1 MKEILMLNFGNYSN
15 FVFCHFI
22 NLNDE
27 ILKSQADAFNLNS
40 NIIFD
45 DYNRPR
51 ALLFDYSENIRKYY
65 NNNEQISEEDL
76 KGVKDSLIS
85 SSHDPN
91 KIQVSQTS
99 PSRNNFLDFMCE
111 IEKVPDSDQK
121 KKAKEK
127 TEDDFEDEKD
137 YEEYKKWLERE
148 KRREEEEN
156 VGKISDKL
164 EKMLN
169 LGDDELY
176 EYFDFNS
183 SIHSWNDFLK
193 PHLPSSSLN
202 EIKTS
207 DYDEALSSSYLRG
220 YSFLQ
225 EKSRR
230 FSYFETFEDNFRR
243 KLEDCDCIS
252 FLNFNVDFNG
262 FWGGINGYF
271 GECVEDMVVK
281 VGKVMNGWDFKAEFY
296 GKNDEGERRFDAEKF
311 VNYIFFFSHLQDL
324 YGSNL
329 LFNIQYLNAPS
340 TMYNLFNYDTTE
352 SNLFTKD
359 SYSSSTS
366 TLPLDGVSPAFKFYH
381 SSLSALQ
388 LQNLFLPF
396 RNKNYGKKQ
405 YVNDL
410 ALTSS
415 ESAVNFF
422 EGDMSVNLE
431 VGSGKDKLENND
443 NKSSNTLSTNTTLNS
458 INSIKTNN
466 KIPNTSGFLCNFS
479 RDLNS
484 QDFSWEK
491 LLKKSVFLGRNSTSV
506 LIGVEKGRKYALL
519 GEDLTGCLNKMSHI
533 VFNLSEKYLMPMA
546 FPRKI
551 YWNVG
556 DKREFD
562 YKEKLSLWTN
572 HRPYLDF
579 CLKTLKNFKQD
590 LKCNDMQIK
599 KILSKIDQDAIY
611 DLKDKAENIH
621 NMIYIYQDLAEERF
635 NEFHNDQSSEEEE
648 DI

>member
-1 MKEILMLNFGNYSN
+1 M
-15 FVFCHFI
+15 
-22 NLNDE
+22 
-27 ILKSQADAFNLNS
+27 
-40 NIIFD
+40 
-45 DYNRPR
+45 
-51 ALLFDYSENIRKYY
+51 
-65 NNNEQISEEDL
+65 
-76 KGVKDSLIS
+76 VK
-85 SSHDPN
+85 P
-91 KIQVSQTS
+91 
-99 PSRNNFLDFMCE
+99 
-111 IEKVPDSDQK
+111 
-121 KKAKEK
+121 
-127 TEDDFEDEKD
+127 
-137 YEEYKKWLERE
+137 
-148 KRREEEEN
+148 
-156 VGKISDKL
+156 
-164 EKMLN
+164 
-169 LGDDELY
+169 
-176 EYFDFNS
+176 
-183 SIHSWNDFLK
+183 
-193 PHLPSSSLN
+193 
-202 EIKTS
+202 
-207 DYDEALSSSYLRG
+207 
-220 YSFLQ
+220 
-225 EKSRR
+225 
-230 FSYFETFEDNFRR
+230 
-243 KLEDCDCIS
+243 
-252 FLNFNVDFNG
+252 
-262 FWGGINGYF
+262 
-271 GECVEDMVVK
+271 
-281 VGKVMNGWDFKAEFY
+281 
-296 GKNDEGERRFDAEKF
+296 
-311 VNYIFFFSHLQDL
+311 
-324 YGSNL
+324 
-329 LFNIQYLNAPS
+329 
-340 TMYNLFNYDTTE
+340 
-352 SNLFTKD
+352 
-359 SYSSSTS
+359 
-366 TLPLDGVSPAFKFYH
+366 
-381 SSLSALQ
+381 LSALQ

-431 VGSGKDKLENND
+431 AGSGKDKLENND